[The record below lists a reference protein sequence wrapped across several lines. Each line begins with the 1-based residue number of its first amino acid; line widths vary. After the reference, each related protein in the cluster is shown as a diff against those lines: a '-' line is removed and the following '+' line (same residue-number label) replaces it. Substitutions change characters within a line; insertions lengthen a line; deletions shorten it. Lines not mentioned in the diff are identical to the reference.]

1 MKAGK
6 VSLGKTTRP
15 SVTSALARKRLFGML
30 DRDIPVAWVT
40 RWAAAKP
47 TVRGLEKNK
56 QGEYV
61 VEDNIYF
68 DMLPH
73 IYMVEKA

>member
-1 MKAGK
+1 
-6 VSLGKTTRP
+6 VQ
-15 SVTSALARKRLFGML
+15 L
-30 DRDIPVAWVT
+30 DGGYVPVAWVT

-47 TVRGLEKNK
+47 QVRGLEKNK
-56 QGEYV
+56 QGELV
-61 VEDNIYF
+61 VDGNIYF